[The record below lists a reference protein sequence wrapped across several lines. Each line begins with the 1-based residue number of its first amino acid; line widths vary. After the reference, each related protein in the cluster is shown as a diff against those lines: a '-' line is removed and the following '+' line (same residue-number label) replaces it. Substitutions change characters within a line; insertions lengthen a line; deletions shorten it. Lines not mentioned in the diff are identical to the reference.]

1 MLGRFAMFNRGL
13 AWLATY
19 FEGQELN
26 WGRVL
31 QGDRFYALLQLRA
44 LTCGPEGMQSESFG
58 EGQ

>member
-1 MLGRFAMFNRGL
+1 MFNRGL